1 VVQTTD
7 GETCDGTAGSVG
19 SGCRT
24 DCTSCGDGV
33 LQVADGETC
42 DGTAGSVGTG
52 CRADCSSCG
61 DGVLQVADGETC
73 DGTAGSVGTGC
84 RSDCTSC
91 GDGVLQV
98 ADGETCD
105 GTAGSVGTGCR
116 SDCTSCGDGVLQA
129 SHGETC
135 DGTAGTVGSGCRT
148 DCTSC
153 GDSVVQASHGE
164 TCDPPGSAAG
174 GNGQNCRSD
183 CTVCGDGVIQA
194 ADGETCDDG
203 SPTATCND
211 VCQPAQKVCPFANPA
226 FGPASGCTVLNFG
239 GSFTS
244 TGPAGQYQGNVCI
257 GDSATVGFSGDN
269 FVAGDLNLGPDA
281 TCKEHCDS
289 KHVQGTINHNVD
301 LSTEIQGCENARE
314 NNTPASLGGSGPE
327 CTESTAK
334 LQSLAVNGTI
344 TRLGV
349 NIICLTAD
357 QQIKGLKLA
366 GDATT
371 KYTFIVEGKLK
382 FQDGKIETVAP
393 VGPDD
398 VLWLFVGDHQE
409 LRSSGGGG
417 GTNCCKAVID
427 GSVIIDGTI
436 ALAPGLINGQ
446 VCGTGN
452 WSFVSGSGVH
462 CPDP

>member
-1 VVQTTD
+1 M
-7 GETCDGTAGSVG
+7 
-19 SGCRT
+19 
-24 DCTSCGDGV
+24 
-33 LQVADGETC
+33 
-42 DGTAGSVGTG
+42 
-52 CRADCSSCG
+52 
-61 DGVLQVADGETC
+61 
-73 DGTAGSVGTGC
+73 
-84 RSDCTSC
+84 
-91 GDGVLQV
+91 
-98 ADGETCD
+98 
-105 GTAGSVGTGCR
+105 
-116 SDCTSCGDGVLQA
+116 LQA

-135 DGTAGTVGSGCRT
+135 DGTAGAVGSGCRT

-194 ADGETCDDG
+194 ADGETCDEG

-226 FGPASGCTVLNFG
+226 FGPASGCVVLNFG
-239 GSFTS
+239 GSVTS
-244 TGPAGQYQGNVCI
+244 TGPAGQFQGNVCI

-289 KHVQGTINHNVD
+289 KHVQGNVNHNVD
-301 LSTEIQGCENARE
+301 LSTEIQICENARDA
-314 NNTPASLGGSGPE
+314 NTPVSLGGSGPE

-334 LQSLAVNGTI
+334 LQNLAVNGTI
-344 TRLGV
+344 TRSGV

-357 QQIKGLKLA
+357 QQVKGLKLA

-371 KYTFIVEGKLK
+371 KYTFIVEGKFK
-382 FQDGKIETVAP
+382 FQDAKIETVAP

-409 LRSSGGGG
+409 LASSGGGG
-417 GTNCCKAVID
+417 GTNCCKAVLD
-427 GSVIIDGTI
+427 GSVIIDGKI
-436 ALAPGLINGQ
+436 ALAPGLINGEI
-446 VCGTGN
+446 CGTGD
-452 WSFVSGSGVH
+452 WAFVSGSGVH